1 MQECR
6 PEFPDAEPAAEETGG
21 NSGIAGTRAAASGT
35 ASYLAGAAFAL
46 LAISIWSGW
55 FVSTRFDV
63 SSGITAYDLVALRFG
78 VATLISLP
86 ISIRLRGGIG
96 LLRWRTALAL
106 FAGSGAVYS
115 LCTTAALT
123 FAPAAEG
130 AALAPG
136 VIPMA
141 TALLSVVILK
151 ERLAKAQLIGFCL
164 IFTGVIVIAGAGL
177 LKSAHHAWI
186 GHILFVMGAFFFAG
200 YTVTLPR
207 SGLSSLEAVAIVSL
221 WSTVLYLPF
230 YIFMLHPHVFEVPAA
245 SLLFPAFYQG
255 VMTNVVSLIA
265 YARAVSLLGPSRA
278 APFAALI
285 PAIAALLGIALLNEH
300 PTLPDWTG
308 IMFVSAGVYLASG
321 APLLWFSRLFRGS
334 GLS

>member
-6 PEFPDAEPAAEETGG
+6 PEFPDTETAEETGG
-21 NSGIAGTRAAASGT
+21 NSGIARAGAAAPGT

-46 LAISIWSGW
+46 FTISIWSGW

-63 SSGITAYDLVALRFG
+63 SSGLTAYDLVALRFG
-78 VATLISLP
+78 VAALVLLP
-86 ISIRLRGGIG
+86 IGIRLRGGIG
-96 LLRWRTALAL
+96 LLQWRTALAL
-106 FAGSGAVYS
+106 FAGSGVVYS

-151 ERLAKAQLIGFCL
+151 ERLTKAQLIGFGL
-164 IFTGVIVIAGAGL
+164 IFTGVIVIAGTGL
-177 LKSAHHAWI
+177 LASAHHAWI
-186 GHILFVMGAFFFAG
+186 GHILLVMGAFFFAG

-207 SGLSSLEAVAIVSL
+207 SGLSSIEAVAIVSL
-221 WSTVLYLPF
+221 WSTLLYLPI
-230 YIFMLHPHVFEVPAA
+230 YIFMLHPRVLEVPAA

-255 VMTNVVSLIA
+255 IMTNVVSLVV
-265 YARAVSLLGPSRA
+265 YARAVSLLGPSKA

-285 PAIAALLGIALLNEH
+285 PAVTALLGIVLLDEH

-308 IMFVSAGVYLASG
+308 IASVSAGVYLASG
-321 APLLWFSRLFRGS
+321 APLRWLSRLFRGS
-334 GLS
+334 GPS